1 MKATASSR
9 RHIRA
14 AALAHYFE
22 VAQSVGLNP
31 LPLLRRAGLSRRMLV
46 DPEQRIPLAAAL
58 QLLEESAE
66 ASGLADFG
74 LRMAQARQ
82 LSDLGV
88 LGLLLIHLPS
98 LRAVLQTLIHSRQ
111 PVGSTLALAM
121 IESGKSTVIRE
132 ELIGP
137 MVAHSR
143 QATELALGVLYRLCA
158 ALPGQRWN
166 PQSVNFRHAAPADI
180 QQHRQLFNCRLKF
193 GSEFDGI
200 VCATADLDSPN
211 PQADPVLAA
220 YARRVVELPGEV
232 ADDTVTQ
239 TVRKILYVQLPL
251 GRTSVEQAA
260 QSLGLHV
267 RTLQRQLSA
276 DGVAFSELINEVRRD
291 LVLRYLSR
299 PDRSLTWVAEQVGY
313 GRLSSFT
320 RWFIGQFRET
330 PTEWRRRLR
339 QSGELAGARTRR
351 TLSTSKSSR

>member
-1 MKATASSR
+1 MKSASAR

-22 VAQSVGLNP
+22 VAQAAGLNP
-31 LPLLRRAGLSRRMLV
+31 QPLLRRAGLSRRMLV
-46 DPEQRIPLAAAL
+46 DPEQRVPLAAAL

-98 LRAVLQTLIHSRQ
+98 LRAVLQTLIRSRQ
-111 PVGSTLALAM
+111 PVGSTLALALV
-121 IESGKSTVIRE
+121 EAGKSTVIRE

-137 MVAHSR
+137 VAARSR

-180 QQHRQLFNCRLKF
+180 HRHRQLFNCKLKF

-211 PQADPVLAA
+211 PQSDPVLAA
-220 YARRVVELPGEV
+220 YARRLVDVPGE
-232 ADDTVTQ
+232 AEEDTLAQ
-239 TVRKILYVQLPL
+239 TVRKVLYVQLPL
-251 GRTSVEQAA
+251 GRTSIDQAA

-291 LVLRYLSR
+291 LVLRHLSQ
-299 PDRSLTWVAEQVGY
+299 PDRSLTWVAEQIGY
-313 GRLSSFT
+313 GRPSSFT
-320 RWFIGQFRET
+320 RWFIAHFRET

-339 QSGELAGARTRR
+339 QSGTAAAALAVPAA
-351 TLSTSKSSR
+351 

>member
-1 MKATASSR
+1 MKAAAATVR

-22 VAQSVGLNP
+22 VAQAVGLNP
-31 LPLLRRAGLSRRMLV
+31 QPLLRRADLSRRMLV

-66 ASGLADFG
+66 ASGVADFG

-111 PVGSTLALAM
+111 PVGSTLALALV
-121 IESGKSTVIRE
+121 ETGRSTVIRE
-132 ELIGP
+132 ELVGP
-137 MVAHSR
+137 AAARSR

-166 PQSVNFRHAAPADI
+166 PQSVNFRHAAPAEI
-180 QQHRQLFNCRLKF
+180 RPHRLLFNCKLKF

-200 VCATADLDSPN
+200 VCATADLDSLN

-220 YARRVVELPGEV
+220 YARRLVDMPDEAAE
-232 ADDTVTQ
+232 DTLAQ
-239 TVRKILYVQLPL
+239 TVRKLLYVQLPL
-251 GRTSVEQAA
+251 GRTSIEQAA

-267 RTLQRQLSA
+267 RTLQRHLSA

-291 LVLRYLSR
+291 LMLRYLSQ
-299 PDRSLTWVAEQVGY
+299 PDRSLTWVAEQIGY

-320 RWFIGQFRET
+320 RWFISQFQET

-339 QSGELAGARTRR
+339 QSESAAGAQA
-351 TLSTSKSSR
+351 SASN